1 MSACAMQIARRSL
14 RGVVTLAACVPA
26 LVLAGGP
33 VHGGRAA
40 AMGTAFVGLADDP
53 SAFAYNPAGLAL
65 LNPERHL
72 YGGATLVAPA
82 TTYRSPGGQS
92 EDTELQIFA
101 PPHLYYLPKAIDPDW
116 RFGIGVFAPFGVG
129 GRKWSSHGL
138 TRYASTESLIG
149 TLAIN
154 PTLAGRLTPALHAGF
169 GLDLMLV
176 KSLSRLKT
184 NQSLLGA
191 DDGKVK
197 IKSGGAGLGFNVGLL
212 YAPSPTWSIGAAYR
226 SKIRVRMKG
235 DLHLRNL
242 APPLQP
248 LVGGSAFNSDISSPM
263 TFPDI
268 LSLGF
273 AFRLPKATLTF
284 DAEQI
289 RWSTFKNQKLNLERE
304 VPPVAADSSTPLR
317 WRNIWTLRAGIEVP
331 LSGATALRAG
341 YAYVPSPAPQRT
353 LSPAAPDGTMHH
365 LSIGFGHK
373 LRDGLALDFF
383 YTAGIGRK
391 RDVAN
396 AILSGS
402 YDNTTRYA
410 GISASYAF

>member
-1 MSACAMQIARRSL
+1 MQIVSRSL
-14 RGVVTLAACVPA
+14 RGIVALAACVPA
-26 LVLAGGP
+26 FVSAGGP

-65 LNPERHL
+65 LNPQRHL

-82 TTYRSPGGQS
+82 TTYRSPAGQT
-92 EDTELQIFA
+92 EDTELQVFA
-101 PPHLYYLPKAIDPDW
+101 PPHLYYLPKATDPDR

-154 PTLAGRLTPALHAGF
+154 PTLAGRLAPALHAGF

-191 DDGKVK
+191 DDGKVN
-197 IKSGGAGLGFNVGLL
+197 IKSGGAGLGFNAGLL

-248 LVGGSAFNSDISSPM
+248 LVGGAAFNSDITSPM

-289 RWSTFKNQKLNLERE
+289 RWSTFKNQKLNLARE
-304 VPPVAADSSTPLR
+304 VPPLAADSITPLR
-317 WRNIWTLRAGIEVP
+317 WRNIWTLRTGIEVP
-331 LSGATALRAG
+331 LSGAIALRAG
-341 YAYVPSPAPQRT
+341 YAYVSSPVPQRT

-383 YTAGIGRK
+383 YTAGIGRR

-402 YDNTTRYA
+402 YDNTTHYA